1 MTDRRVTPIVRDVE
15 WTREV
20 ECAYNEYMSSLY
32 DHIDWQEGEPEPAP
46 TLSGEVFCGCE
57 TCWTREQL
65 YFLVP
70 YIITGYLEGKVGIQV
85 EE

>member
-1 MTDRRVTPIVRDVE
+1 MSDRKVTPILRDMNWSQE
-15 WTREV
+15 LEK
-20 ECAYNEYMSSLY
+20 AYEEYMTSLY
-32 DHIDWQEGEPEPAP
+32 CHIDWMEGEPEPEP
-46 TLSGEVFCGCE
+46 TLSGEAFCGCE

-70 YIITGYLEGKVGIQV
+70 HIITGYLEGKVGIKV

>member
-1 MTDRRVTPIVRDVE
+1 MSDRKVAPILRNLE
-15 WTREV
+15 WSQQLEV
-20 ECAYNEYMSSLY
+20 AYNAYMESLY
-32 DHIDWQEGEPEPAP
+32 EHIDWSEGEPEPEP
-46 TLSGEVFCGCE
+46 TLSGEPFCGCD

-70 YIITGYLEGKVGIQV
+70 YIITGYLEGKVGIKV

>member
-1 MTDRRVTPIVRDVE
+1 MSDVTIHPVIRDIE
-15 WTREV
+15 WSKELEQAY
-20 ECAYNEYMSSLY
+20 ECYQDSLY
-32 DHIDWQEGEPEPAP
+32 EHIDWQEGEPEPEP
-46 TLSGEVFCGCE
+46 TLSGEPFCGCT

-70 YIITGYLEGKVGIQV
+70 KIISGYLNGKVGIQV